1 MPSQPLGFFIYKI
14 QIFPSRL
21 KKPTKINLYIKEN
34 NDNSKVCKFIQKQLV
49 DKIFKSPNSQKRW
62 SEKLN
67 EITFDWKDA
76 YLSPL
81 KSSLSTRLRYFQYRL
96 LHRILGVNEYTCK
109 IGLIDSNL
117 CSFCSLSVETIPHLF
132 WDCPVTHK
140 FLVGFTNACSRQ
152 HPY

>member
-1 MPSQPLGFFIYKI
+1 MKTQ
-14 QIFPSRL
+14 
-21 KKPTKINLYIKEN
+21 
-34 NDNSKVCKFIQKQLV
+34 KVCKFIQKQLV
-49 DKIFKSPNSQKRW
+49 DKIFKSPISQKRW

-67 EITFDWKDA
+67 EISFDWKDA

-140 FLVGFTNACSRQ
+140 FIVDLQMHVLDNIPIDRISFLFGSAKLTRHYNFVILYAKYFIFSVKM
-152 HPY
+152 